1 MKAPFE
7 AAGLSDI
14 GRVRTNNEDSFFYD
28 AEKGIFIVADGMGGH
43 NSGEV
48 ASAFAVS
55 MVKDF
60 LIQKSPGIGRRIS
73 SSDLEAGVKAAN
85 SLVYARGRA
94 LPKDSGMGTTLVC
107 ACGDG
112 ETLTLAHVGDSRGYI
127 LRRGVLSCLT
137 EDHSVVQEQIRKG
150 LLREEEAAVSELQ
163 NLLTRAVGSN
173 PEVEVDVSTH
183 PLFFGDVLLLA
194 SDGLT
199 KMVADFRIQEILSLK
214 EDAATLASRLIS
226 EALEAGGVDNVTVV
240 VARVQREENKSPWTS
255 PWSKMKSLLRGPN
268 AEASS

>member
-60 LIQKSPGIGRRIS
+60 LIQKSPGIGCR
-73 SSDLEAGVKAAN
+73 
-85 SLVYARGRA
+85 
-94 LPKDSGMGTTLVC
+94 
-107 ACGDG
+107 
-112 ETLTLAHVGDSRGYI
+112 
-127 LRRGVLSCLT
+127 
-137 EDHSVVQEQIRKG
+137 IRKG

-199 KMVADFRIQEILSLK
+199 KMVADFRIQEILSRK

-226 EALEAGGVDNVTVV
+226 AALEAGGLDNVTVV
-240 VARVQREENKSPWTS
+240 VARVQGERKKSPWTS
-255 PWSKMKSLLRGPN
+255 PWSKMKSILRGPH